1 MKGGSTQLPLPFEK
15 WLFLLCSRMDYQL
28 EQAATRTLVKLI
40 DIDTEEALIPL
51 YIQPDRAVFLA
62 ENAGIVLKVYL
73 HGKTLA
79 QEYATAQKAQAMG
92 VPIPKILLLETTYP
106 GVLAMKYVVGE
117 PLSSADRAATR
128 EAGSYLERFHAL
140 KACPPFSGGQDRWDE
155 FIVWWATREIGTI
168 ETLHLFS
175 VNELIRM
182 KSVFMENKS
191 AFTDRPL
198 ALLHGDL
205 QPDHILIEPHTQKV
219 VAFLDFAD
227 AQPGDPLLD
236 IAILSLWD
244 HGLAEG
250 ILEGYTSIEN
260 TEQTQ
265 QLFSLYRFLRHIAE
279 VPWLLERGFTEK
291 AEQDIEAIK
300 GICR

>member
-1 MKGGSTQLPLPFEK
+1 MSLLGS
-15 WLFLLCSRMDYQL
+15 CMNYRL
-28 EQAATRTLVKLI
+28 EQAATRVLVNLI
-40 DIDTEEALIPL
+40 GTEEALIPL
-51 YIQPDRAVFLA
+51 YLQPDRAVFLA

-73 HGKTLA
+73 RGETLA
-79 QEYATAQKAQAMG
+79 QEYATAQKAQTMS
-92 VPIPKILLLETTYP
+92 VPTPKILFLETTYP
-106 GVLAMKYVVGE
+106 GVLAMKYVIGK
-117 PLSSADRAATR
+117 PLSSADKAAAR

-168 ETLHLFS
+168 EALHLFS
-175 VNELIRM
+175 ANELARM
-182 KSVFMENKS
+182 RSAFMEAKS
-191 AFTDRPL
+191 MLADRPL

-205 QPDHILIEPHTQKV
+205 QSAHILIEPHTQKV

-244 HGLAEG
+244 HGLAER
-250 ILEGYTSIEN
+250 ILEGYASIEN
-260 TEQTQ
+260 TGQTQ
-265 QLFSLYRFLRHIAE
+265 QLLSLYRFLRHIAE
-279 VPWLLERGFTEK
+279 VPWLLERGFTVK

-300 GICR
+300 SICR